1 MGLGQ
6 KLITPYQVK
15 PKSHWSQTNTIFLQ
29 HIDSATLQLIVIP
42 NYLVH
47 IQHYFEFISF
57 NNSKIKSEKNAFKYL
72 HTT

>member
-47 IQHYFEFISF
+47 IQHYFE
-57 NNSKIKSEKNAFKYL
+57 N
-72 HTT
+72 